1 MTDFNYDLLEHP
13 YSIQVLLNLKDHFP
27 MKLMDLQKEIKAN
40 RSTLERRID
49 ELEGAGMVKIE
60 IIRNM
65 KRRVR
70 ISLTPFGRDVAIR
83 LAEIERLSKQYL
95 FS

>member
-1 MTDFNYDLLEHP
+1 MKDFNYDLLEHP

-27 MKLMDLQKEIKAN
+27 VQLMDLQKEIKAN

-49 ELEGAGMVKIE
+49 ELAGAGMIKIE
-60 IIRNM
+60 LIRDM

-70 ISLTPFGRDVAIR
+70 ISLTPFGRDVAMR
-83 LAEIERLSKQYL
+83 LEEIERLRKRYP
-95 FS
+95 FN